1 MRGPPVT
8 NRRPAQQTSVSARR
22 PTPDAE
28 LLRRAVD
35 DADGEAFAELYRRHV
50 DAVLAYLRRRVPT
63 PELALDLTAETFATA
78 IERAHTYRGDA
89 PVGAWLYGIARNKL
103 LESLRRGRVEDAA
116 RRRLAHEPLAVTDDE
131 LAAVESR
138 AARGAGLLD
147 EQLALLAPE
156 VREALVARI
165 VDERDYDEIAA
176 DLACSEQ
183 VVRKRVS
190 RGLRRLRA
198 ALEETS

>member
-1 MRGPPVT
+1 M
-8 NRRPAQQTSVSARR
+8 SARR
-22 PTPDAE
+22 PTDDAE

-35 DADGEAFAELYRRHV
+35 QADGDAFAELYRRHV

-63 PELALDLTAETFATA
+63 PELAVDLTAETFATA
-78 IERAHTYRGDA
+78 IERAHTYRAEA
-89 PVGAWLYGIARNKL
+89 PVAAWLYGIARNKL

-116 RRRLAHEPLAVTDDE
+116 RRRLAHEPLALTSDD
-131 LAAVESR
+131 LAAVEAR
-138 AARGAGLLD
+138 AAAGAAPLD
-147 EQLALLAPE
+147 RHLAALPPD
-156 VREALVARI
+156 VRDALVARI
-165 VDERDYDEIAA
+165 VDEREYHEIAA
-176 DLACSEQ
+176 ELACSEQ